1 MPYDGIN
8 KIRIFLDTN
17 IIEARHEESCL
28 TLNTIRLNSD
38 FYKLLDFC
46 KDITEIQVCIP
57 TVVWKEVCIHLV
69 TCFRST
75 MDQMNT
81 KFRLYQKTFGDLIE
95 LSLDTKGYNPEKYS
109 QYVQKISDEFWR
121 SVEGQCYLVDF
132 EMTTTAFNGF
142 VDKAVKAVRPFVQAK
157 SKAEANKKS
166 KDYSDAGFKDAIIA
180 ETIFTSCNEDE
191 IGILFTDDTDFND
204 VFQNYDRGKY
214 IALKTLDQVK
224 DQINTILKR
233 NDVKVVKALF
243 ENNAYTQE
251 SLFNLIGVDYDKSIT
266 DLVVLSVEKDEDIY
280 ILNIAAHV
288 NEVEYNLLVKYDI
301 VANEIIDVRPTLK
314 ND

>member
-28 TLNTIRLNSD
+28 TLNSIRLNPD

-81 KFRLYQKTFGDLIE
+81 KFRLYQKTFGDLID
-95 LSLDTKGYNPEKYS
+95 LSLDTKGYDQEKYS
-109 QYVQKISDEFWR
+109 QYVQKISDEFWS
-121 SVEGQCYLVDF
+121 SVEGQCCLVDF
-132 EMTTTAFNGF
+132 EMTNTALNGF
-142 VDKAVKAVRPFVQAK
+142 VDKAVRAVRPFVQAK
-157 SKAEANKKS
+157 SKTEANKKS

-191 IGILFTDDTDFND
+191 IGILFTDDADFND
-204 VFQNYDRGKY
+204 VFKNYDCGKHK
-214 IALKTLDQVK
+214 ALKNLDQVK
-224 DQINTILKR
+224 DEINIILKR
-233 NDVKVVKALF
+233 NDDKIVKALF
-243 ENNAYTQE
+243 ENNAYMQE
-251 SLFNLIGVDYDKSIT
+251 TLFDLIGVHYDKSIT
-266 DLVVLSVEKDEDIY
+266 DFVVLSVEKDEDIY

-288 NEVEYNLLVKYDI
+288 NEVEYDLLVKYDI
-301 VANEIIDVRPTLK
+301 VANEIIDVQPTLK